1 MWSELTPVR
10 MTNIKGH
17 LKSQFKVLQSIKNL
31 CFILQFYFF
40 KFLFAYIMKSNSD
53 VKQGMT
59 PENEVLRRI
68 DFLIRAF
75 GTKID
80 FRNPKWHFRWF
91 IFTYNEHDKP
101 FDENLSER

>member
-1 MWSELTPVR
+1 
-10 MTNIKGH
+10 
-17 LKSQFKVLQSIKNL
+17 
-31 CFILQFYFF
+31 
-40 KFLFAYIMKSNSD
+40 
-53 VKQGMT
+53 MT

-80 FRNPKWHFRWF
+80 FRTPKCHFRWF